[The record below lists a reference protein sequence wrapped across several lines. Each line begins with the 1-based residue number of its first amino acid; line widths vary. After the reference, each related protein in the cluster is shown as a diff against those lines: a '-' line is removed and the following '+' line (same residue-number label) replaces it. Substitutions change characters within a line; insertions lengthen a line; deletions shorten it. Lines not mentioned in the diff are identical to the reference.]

1 MKGRMHMVRLLG
13 LALAVA
19 LGFTGCG
26 GPSPSKVTKQF
37 FAAVEKGDM
46 ADLHKCATAETVSTA
61 RVFKEKAKG
70 WVHAK
75 GGVVSAEET
84 IKDSKTAVVRVKFKD
99 GSTENIDVVKVK
111 GRWKVSV
118 KK

>member
-1 MKGRMHMVRLLG
+1 MKWLLHLAG
-13 LALAVA
+13 LLCLALA
-19 LGFTGCG
+19 FTGCG
-26 GPSPSKVTKQF
+26 GPGPSKVTKQF
-37 FAAVEKGDM
+37 FTAVEKGDM
-46 ADLHKCATAETVSTA
+46 AELHKCATAETVSTA

-84 IKDSKTAVVRVKFKD
+84 IIDSKTAVVRVKFKD
-99 GSTENIDVVKVK
+99 GATENIDVVKVK
-111 GRWKVSV
+111 GRWKVSI